1 MTAAAPLKW
10 RTDFDKFVV
19 TSNFDRRGW
28 WRWDPGD
35 GDDWNVFWANVHT
48 VKQIFDPSNGIRL
61 GEHQIVNH
69 FPNHYELTRKDLM
82 VKNMRRYRKELEKE
96 ARERGDDASCV
107 PDFVPLTFSLPADYS
122 LFVEEFRRVPHATWI
137 VKPTGKAQGKGIFLV
152 NKLAQVKRWATG
164 LHAPGVGARAPSQAS
179 REEAHVVSRYVTD
192 PLLVGGKKFD
202 LRIYVVVTSY
212 RPLRAYISRLGFARF
227 CNVKYEDASDNL
239 GNVYAHLTNVAIQ
252 KRGEEY
258 NAAHGNKWSLA
269 NLRLYLESTRG
280 REATDELFAD
290 INDAI
295 EHSLRS
301 VQNVIINDRRC
312 FELYGYDLLVDESMK
327 PWLIEVNASPS
338 LSATTEA
345 DRALKNRVIHDAL
358 AVAVYPGRLTENGR
372 GSSAKRRSAAP
383 PWTSAGGV
391 PPTVAGTLDVLCD
404 DAAAAR
410 ETERRANARGTRRT
424 RTETR
429 R

>member
-192 PLLVGGKKFD
+192 PLLVGG
-202 LRIYVVVTSY
+202 RSSTCASTSSS
-212 RPLRAYISRLGFARF
+212 RPIDHSARTYPGSDSRG
-227 CNVKYEDASDNL
+227 
-239 GNVYAHLTNVAIQ
+239 
-252 KRGEEY
+252 
-258 NAAHGNKWSLA
+258 
-269 NLRLYLESTRG
+269 
-280 REATDELFAD
+280 
-290 INDAI
+290 
-295 EHSLRS
+295 
-301 VQNVIINDRRC
+301 
-312 FELYGYDLLVDESMK
+312 
-327 PWLIEVNASPS
+327 
-338 LSATTEA
+338 SAT
-345 DRALKNRVIHDAL
+345 
-358 AVAVYPGRLTENGR
+358 
-372 GSSAKRRSAAP
+372 SSTK
-383 PWTSAGGV
+383 
-391 PPTVAGTLDVLCD
+391 
-404 DAAAAR
+404 
-410 ETERRANARGTRRT
+410 TRRT
-424 RTETR
+424 ISATSTRTSRTSLSKNGAKSTTPRTGTSGVWRICGCTWRARGDAR
-429 R
+429 RRTSSSRTSTTPSNTLYDRCRTSSSTIGGVSNCTDTTSWWTSP

>member
-164 LHAPGVGARAPSQAS
+164 LHAPGVGARPSQAS

-192 PLLVGGKKFD
+192 PLLVGGRSSTFAS
-202 LRIYVVVTSY
+202 TSSS
-212 RPLRAYISRLGFARF
+212 RPIDHSARTYPGSDSRG
-227 CNVKYEDASDNL
+227 
-239 GNVYAHLTNVAIQ
+239 
-252 KRGEEY
+252 
-258 NAAHGNKWSLA
+258 
-269 NLRLYLESTRG
+269 
-280 REATDELFAD
+280 
-290 INDAI
+290 
-295 EHSLRS
+295 
-301 VQNVIINDRRC
+301 
-312 FELYGYDLLVDESMK
+312 
-327 PWLIEVNASPS
+327 
-338 LSATTEA
+338 SAT
-345 DRALKNRVIHDAL
+345 
-358 AVAVYPGRLTENGR
+358 
-372 GSSAKRRSAAP
+372 SSTK
-383 PWTSAGGV
+383 
-391 PPTVAGTLDVLCD
+391 
-404 DAAAAR
+404 
-410 ETERRANARGTRRT
+410 TRRT
-424 RTETR
+424 ISATSTRTSRTSPSKNGRRVQRRAREQVESGESAAVPGEHAGTRGDGRALRGHQRRHRTLFTIGAERHHQRQAVFRTLRIRPPGGRVHETVAHR
-429 R
+429 GQREPQPLRHHGG

>member
-1 MTAAAPLKW
+1 MFVRHFEKRYSRHPLGTAHRTGARRCAMTAAAPLKW

-28 WRWDPGD
+28 WRWDPDD

-137 VKPTGKAQGKGIFLV
+137 VKPTGKAQGKGIFLI

-164 LHAPGVGARAPSQAS
+164 VNAPGAGARAPSQAS
-179 REEAHVVSRYVTD
+179 REEAHVVSRYVAD

-227 CNVKYEDASDNL
+227 CNVKYEDASDDL
-239 GNVYAHLTNVAIQ
+239 GNVYSRT
-252 KRGEEY
+252 
-258 NAAHGNKWSLA
+258 
-269 NLRLYLESTRG
+269 
-280 REATDELFAD
+280 
-290 INDAI
+290 
-295 EHSLRS
+295 
-301 VQNVIINDRRC
+301 
-312 FELYGYDLLVDESMK
+312 
-327 PWLIEVNASPS
+327 SPS
-338 LSATTEA
+338 KNGARSTTPRTGTNGA
-345 DRALKNRVIHDAL
+345 WRICGCTWRARGDA
-358 AVAVYPGRLTENGR
+358 RRRTSCSR
-372 GSSAKRRSAAP
+372 GSTTPSNTRYDRCRTSSSTTGGVSNSTDTTSW
-383 PWTSAGGV
+383 WTS
-391 PPTVAGTLDVLCD
+391 P
-404 DAAAAR
+404 
-410 ETERRANARGTRRT
+410 
-424 RTETR
+424 
-429 R
+429 